1 MISEHFV
8 STFEQ
13 VGKFNSF
20 ALGGKSRGKRI
31 SPQPRKVGGNVVS
44 YFCTPQSE
52 VLYFLVG
59 PVSPGVLRE
68 NAAWVAET
76 A

>member
-13 VGKFNSF
+13 VGKFTS
-20 ALGGKSRGKRI
+20 LELSSRR
-31 SPQPRKVGGNVVS
+31 PEKVGGNVVS

-52 VLYFLVG
+52 VLFFLVG
-59 PVSPGVLRE
+59 PVSPEILRE
-68 NAAWVAET
+68 RG
-76 A
+76 